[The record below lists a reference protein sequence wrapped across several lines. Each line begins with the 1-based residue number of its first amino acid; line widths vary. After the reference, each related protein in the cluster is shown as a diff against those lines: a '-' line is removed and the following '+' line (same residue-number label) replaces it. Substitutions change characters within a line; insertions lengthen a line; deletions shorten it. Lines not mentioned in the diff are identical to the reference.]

1 VAAKQEVVIRAP
13 DIRAVEV
20 RIRGTSPYVQNR
32 FSAKA
37 QEMMREKQEA
47 GSTSKKGSAR
57 TPKDFK
63 ALYEGAMHKST
74 EGWHGIPAPAFRNAL
89 ISACRLAGFAMTR
102 AKLSVFVDAD
112 GYDVVDGTPLVK
124 ITKGT
129 PKYSELPARN
139 ETGVVDIRP
148 RPMWEPGWEA
158 TVRIKYDSEQFTL
171 EDVVNLMLR
180 AGQQVGIGE
189 GRHDSPRSCGMGWG
203 CFDIVQEA

>member
-1 VAAKQEVVIRAP
+1 MYYAPGVTRHGRHGEAWRGAAG
-13 DIRAVEV
+13 
-20 RIRGTSPYVQNR
+20 RGP
-32 FSAKA
+32 
-37 QEMMREKQEA
+37 A
-47 GSTSKKGSAR
+47 GRGAARKKGSAR

-112 GYDVVDGTPLVK
+112 GYDVVNGTPLVK

-171 EDVVNLMLR
+171 EDK
-180 AGQQVGIGE
+180 AGTIARGHAGWVGDALTSYRRRDESGSDCCAR
-189 GRHDSPRSCGMGWG
+189 GNP
-203 CFDIVQEA
+203 